1 MLPIQQLQELIQ
13 GKKVAFIGAGVSHK
27 RCIEQF
33 VELGAQVTLCDQKKS
48 LDDFGDY
55 ADTLRRLKVNL
66 SLGEHYTDG
75 FAGQDIIMRTPGYEY
90 YKPALQAALKAGAMV
105 TSEVELFFEFCPCEI
120 VAVTGSDGKTTTT
133 TLISKM
139 FEAAGRKVFL
149 GGNIG
154 AALLPQLADV
164 TSDAVAVVELSS
176 FQLIS
181 MRRSPKVAVV
191 TNVTPNHLDHHK
203 DMQEYIDAKRNILLW
218 QTPPCRAVLGFEND
232 ITRGMEKDCK
242 GEQVWFT
249 RLHETDRGA
258 FLRESD
264 DMLCYAENGVVTPIL
279 PRKEIQLR
287 GLHNVEN
294 LLAACAAVW
303 GRVPIEA
310 MRQVG
315 STFTGVE
322 HRIEPV
328 RTLDG
333 VTYYNDSIAS
343 SPTRTIAGLRSFD
356 QKIILIAGG
365 YDKKIP
371 YEPLAPEIIAHVKT
385 LVLMGATGPRI
396 EKAVRECD
404 GFAGSGLTILHADT
418 LRTEHPLTLPGWQPA
433 APLTL
438 WELPKGR
445 ALPLPPAPPAELVP
459 DKAPSMLPVSRLVFA
474 ESDAEA
480 DEFYSAACT
489 ALAHGVGT
497 CRALLHNGR
506 PVCTVGC
513 YEQSDTESYMAAG
526 VTDPAWQG
534 RGLARYL
541 IVGLANELTAERA
554 VRFACFPALCGFYAQ
569 LGFLQIG
576 KIQHYTT
583 DWNTT

>member
-1 MLPIQQLQELIQ
+1 MLPIEQLQNLIK

-48 LDDFGDY
+48 LEDFGAY
-55 ADTLRRLKVNL
+55 AHTLRRLHVRL

-90 YKPALQAALKAGAMV
+90 YKPELQAALQAGTKV
-105 TSEVELFFEFCPCEI
+105 TSEVELFFELCPCEI

-164 TSDAVAVVELSS
+164 TPEAVAVVELSS

-181 MRRSPKVAVV
+181 MRVSPKVAVV

-218 QTPPCRAVLGFEND
+218 QVPPCRAVLGFENE
-232 ITRGMEKDCK
+232 ISRGMQKDCK

-249 RLHETDRGA
+249 RLHETDKGA

-264 DMLCYAENGVVTPIL
+264 DTLCYAENGVVTPIL
-279 PRKEIQLR
+279 PRAEVKLR
-287 GLHNVEN
+287 GMHNVEN
-294 LLAACAAVW
+294 LLAAIAAVW
-303 GRVPIEA
+303 GRVPVEA

-343 SPTRTIAGLRSFD
+343 SPTRTIAGLRSFN

-371 YEPLAPEIIAHVKT
+371 YEPLAPEILAHVKT

-396 EKAVRECD
+396 EAAVRGCA
-404 GFAGSGLTILHADT
+404 GFDESALTILHAD
-418 LRTEHPLTLPGWQPA
+418 
-433 APLTL
+433 
-438 WELPKGR
+438 
-445 ALPLPPAPPAELVP
+445 
-459 DKAPSMLPVSRLVFA
+459 SMQHAV
-474 ESDAEA
+474 E
-480 DEFYSAACT
+480 
-489 ALAHGVGT
+489 
-497 CRALLHNGR
+497 
-506 PVCTVGC
+506 
-513 YEQSDTESYMAAG
+513 
-526 VTDPAWQG
+526 
-534 RGLARYL
+534 LARGAARPGDVVSLSPASASFDLYPNFEVRGRDYKN
-541 IVGLANELTAERA
+541 IVNNL
-554 VRFACFPALCGFYAQ
+554 
-569 LGFLQIG
+569 
-576 KIQHYTT
+576 K
-583 DWNTT
+583 